1 MDKTVDALIDK
12 AISDPEFR
20 TQLFDDPVKAVSE
33 YGFNLTDEQLTA
45 LSSMNKE
52 ELRSLAEDL
61 DERLSK
67 GCCYTC
73 GGGCTIVG

>member
-1 MDKTVDALIDK
+1 MDKTVDALIEK

-20 TQLFDDPVKAVSE
+20 TQLFDDPIKAVTE
-33 YGFNLTDEQLTA
+33 YGFQLTNDQLAA
-45 LSSMNKE
+45 LSSMDRE

-73 GGGCTIVG
+73 GGGGTLG

>member
-1 MDKTVDALIDK
+1 MDKTVDALIEK

-20 TQLFDDPVKAVSE
+20 TQLFDDPIKAVTE
-33 YGFNLTDEQLTA
+33 YGFQLTNDQLAA
-45 LSSMNKE
+45 LSSMDRE

-73 GGGCTIVG
+73 GGGCTLG

>member
-1 MDKTVDALIDK
+1 MDKTVDALIEK

-20 TQLFDDPVKAVSE
+20 TQLFDDPIKAVTE
-33 YGFNLTDEQLTA
+33 YGFQLTNDQLAA
-45 LSSMNKE
+45 LSSMDRE

-73 GGGCTIVG
+73 GCGCTLG